1 MSVSERHTSV
11 PRMIRQAS
19 SDGDVLPF
27 RPARRTVRLTRTR
40 TGGRKKYHL
49 RLLTL
54 GLLASLSTLHLI
66 LFRRAKR
73 RLGF

>member
-11 PRMIRQAS
+11 PRMIRQPS

-27 RPARRTVRLTRTR
+27 RPARRTVRLTRT
-40 TGGRKKYHL
+40 GGRKRYHL